1 VVSELRKP
9 GCDPRVKAWSEEQEP
24 ESFFLSTITIA
35 EIRSGIERH
44 PGAAFRSEL
53 AAWLNKTLRLWF
65 GARILEVSEDV
76 ILEWR
81 RMVERGRR
89 IRHTFSQPDLF
100 LAATAA
106 LHGLI
111 ATAMSRTSSARACRS
126 SIRGIRDDHVWRAV
140 ISPGRKRVRQIGA
153 LSSWRLGPSG

>member
-1 VVSELRKP
+1 LSRWLLDTNVVSELRRP
-9 GCDPRVKAWSEEQEP
+9 NCDPRVREWSEKQPP

-35 EIRSGIERH
+35 EIRFGIGRH
-44 PGAAFRSEL
+44 PDAAFRSEL
-53 AAWLNKTLRLWF
+53 SAWLDQTLRPWF

-89 IRHTFSQPDLF
+89 IEHTFSQPDLF

-106 LHGLI
+106 QHGLI
-111 ATAMSRTSSARACRS
+111 VATRNVAGFEHAGVPVFDPWA
-126 SIRGIRDDHVWRAV
+126 
-140 ISPGRKRVRQIGA
+140 QE
-153 LSSWRLGPSG
+153 LSNP